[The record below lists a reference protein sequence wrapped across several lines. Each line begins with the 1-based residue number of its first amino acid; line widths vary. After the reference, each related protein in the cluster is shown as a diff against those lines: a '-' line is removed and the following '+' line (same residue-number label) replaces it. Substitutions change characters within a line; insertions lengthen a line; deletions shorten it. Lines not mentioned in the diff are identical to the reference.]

1 MTDINDIFL
10 KEDISE
16 IVLNYRGAEIKVK
29 TKPISWSRKNQ
40 ILTKCFSY
48 AQDGNMQFDFDR
60 YMKEVL
66 VETIVEAPWGK
77 TDHIFLSRIKPDFGS
92 MLEKLVPKAF
102 EEMDSS
108 NFFVKESDR
117 LSEEQKGA

>member
-1 MTDINDIFL
+1 MPDINDIFL
-10 KEDISE
+10 KEDITDN
-16 IVLNYRGAEIKVK
+16 VLQYHGVEIKVK
-29 TKPISWSRKNQ
+29 TKPVTWSRKNQ

-48 AQDGNMQFDFDR
+48 AQDGSMQFDFDK

-66 VETIVEAPWGK
+66 IETIISADWGK
-77 TDHIFLSRIKPDFGS
+77 TDHIFLSRIKPDFGA

-102 EEMDSS
+102 EEMDST
-108 NFFVKESDR
+108 NFFGKGSDR